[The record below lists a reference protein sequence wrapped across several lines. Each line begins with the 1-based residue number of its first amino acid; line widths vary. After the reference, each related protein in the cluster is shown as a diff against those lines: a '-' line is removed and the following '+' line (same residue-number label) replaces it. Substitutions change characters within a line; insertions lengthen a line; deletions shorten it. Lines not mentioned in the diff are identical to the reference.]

1 MERRLKKQNYNEESD
16 EEHFLEVDVQ
26 CLQKLYELHNDLEFL
41 PEKMKVE
48 KVEKL
53 VANLHDK
60 TDYVIHIRNLNKAL
74 SYGLLL
80 NFIKPFI
87 DLNTYL
93 RKKAKNYF
101 EKKHFLS

>member
-1 MERRLKKQNYNEESD
+1 MERRLKKQNYNEEID

-93 RKKAKNYF
+93 RKKAKNCF
-101 EKKHFLS
+101 EKNIF